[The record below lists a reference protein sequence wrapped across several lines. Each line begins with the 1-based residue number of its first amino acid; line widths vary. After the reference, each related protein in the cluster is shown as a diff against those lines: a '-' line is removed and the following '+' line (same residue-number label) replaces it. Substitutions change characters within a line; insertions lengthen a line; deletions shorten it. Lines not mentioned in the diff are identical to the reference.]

1 VAIDIE
7 LADGDA
13 FAAEGL
19 RDLQATPATLGS
31 AEYNQL
37 PGRWRASRGGRGMSL
52 CTRDHAIY
60 AIAQQVHL
68 PSSMLLLIEYSMIT
82 DCRLHRG

>member
-1 VAIDIE
+1 
-7 LADGDA
+7 
-13 FAAEGL
+13 
-19 RDLQATPATLGS
+19 
-31 AEYNQL
+31 
-37 PGRWRASRGGRGMSL
+37 MSL
-52 CTRDHAIY
+52 CTRDHAID